1 MPYRVPKSR
10 LLPPRTAHEVR
21 RERLL
26 HTLRQ
31 GFPQSPVLVL
41 AAGAGYGKST
51 LMASYGGL
59 WLSLGEEAKDP
70 VALGWH
76 LLEAYRPRLKD
87 PDEIEQALERGAWT
101 LAGEA
106 LLEEVSALEPHTL
119 VLDEAQ
125 RAASREA
132 VSLVRTLAQAPQVN
146 VAVLSRRAA
155 PWEVLGRVIGE
166 AELAFDPNEA
176 LLLARA
182 LTPELPAFE
191 VERAHSLVRGWPLGL
206 RLLLRAMQRGIQPEE
221 ALYAHPDA
229 AGLLAY
235 LLPGLP
241 EAVQRLAA
249 RASVLGELGPEEA
262 ELLGVPNVGL
272 EFYAEDLLLER
283 VGSRLRFHPLVRR
296 ALMGTLEPAETR
308 TLLSKAADA
317 AMARGEGVRA
327 AGYLLEAGRLGHA
340 ADLLLE
346 QGEGWLASGLM
357 HTVLSLLD
365 RMPDSLVQAR
375 PGLLYLRA
383 EALRQA
389 GRYAQAEA
397 AYREALSA
405 GVGRALL
412 GLSRLYLDTVEPA
425 KAWPYLEAAQVQ
437 FPEAVRALRAE
448 NLLNAGRVEEAA
460 ALGLTGPR
468 VLLRSGH
475 PIWALELLRESPAP
489 QVDRPPGN
497 HREDALLLSLL
508 EAIAGSAQAAEA
520 AALRG
525 RKRGEAT
532 GSPFVVALAEAR
544 LGHALLAQN
553 RWEEARA
560 AYERALSLAEGGPG
574 RLKVE
579 ALGGLA
585 ATDGEAAYAE
595 MVRLARESGDAWVEA
610 FMTLVV
616 AYARRRQGKTFAL
629 PALAVQDPFLL
640 ELAEAYPWDQG
651 GAATLERYPFL
662 GEATLFAPP
671 VERVRRLLW
680 EMGQLEV
687 AYHPGVRVEIRA
699 LGGLSVAV
707 NGQAARFRRE
717 KTQLLLALLLLRD
730 WGKEELMEALEVS
743 DGEFRVLWSELLH
756 LLEPGRPARTPG
768 YFCKPYGLVR
778 RPELWVD
785 LWELERQN
793 FAPPFAGLEHPLLE
807 ETRAELTQ
815 QYRQRMLRRGD
826 EEALLEALRLDPLDE
841 ALVERLLQTTQAE
854 AAWSAYTRAL
864 RELGLEPD
872 ALLVRRARLR
882 LNPPAA
888 GTAG

>member
-10 LLPPRTAHEVR
+10 LLPPRTAHEVH

-26 HTLRQ
+26 QTLRQ
-31 GFPQSPVLVL
+31 GFQKSPVLVL

-51 LMASYGGL
+51 LLASYGGL
-59 WLSLGEEAKDP
+59 WLSLGDEAKDP
-70 VALGWH
+70 VVLGWH
-76 LLEAYRPRLKD
+76 LLEVYRPRLEN
-87 PDEIEQALERGAWT
+87 PAEIERALERGVWT
-101 LAGEA
+101 LAGET

-125 RAASREA
+125 RASSREA
-132 VSLVRTLAQAPQVN
+132 VSLVRTLAQAPNVS

-221 ALYAHPDA
+221 AFYAHPDA

-241 EAVQRLAA
+241 EAVQKLAA
-249 RASVLGELGPEEA
+249 RASVLGEFGSDEA
-262 ELLGVPNVGL
+262 GLLGGADVSL

-283 VGSRLRFHPLVRR
+283 VGPRLGFHPLVRR

-308 TLLSKAADA
+308 TLLTKAADA
-317 AMARGEGVRA
+317 ATQRGEGVRA

-346 QGEGWLASGLM
+346 QGETWLASGLM

-365 RMPDSLVQAR
+365 RMPESLVSTR
-375 PGLLYLRA
+375 PGLVYLRA

-397 AYREALSA
+397 AYQEARSA
-405 GVGRALL
+405 GVERALL

-425 KAWPYLEAAQVQ
+425 KAWPYLDAAQML
-437 FPEAVRALRAE
+437 FPDQARALRAE
-448 NLLNAGRVEEAA
+448 NLLNAGRVEEAV

-468 VLLRSGH
+468 VLLRGGQ
-475 PIWALELLRESPAP
+475 PLEALELLREGITPVFQA
-489 QVDRPPGN
+489 DRPPKN
-497 HREDALLLSLL
+497 HREDTLLLSLL
-508 EAIAGSAQAAEA
+508 EAVAGSAPAAEA

-525 RKRGEAT
+525 RKQGEAM

-553 RWEEARA
+553 RWDEARA

-579 ALGGLA
+579 ALGGVA
-585 ATDGEAAYAE
+585 ATGADAAYAE

-610 FMTLVV
+610 FMTLSV
-616 AYARRRQGKTFAL
+616 AYARLRQGKSFAL
-629 PALAVQDPFLL
+629 PALAVQDRFLL
-640 ELAEAYPWDQG
+640 ELAETYPWREG
-651 GAATLERYPFL
+651 GADTLDRYPFL
-662 GEATLFAPP
+662 AETTLFAPP
-671 VERVRRLLW
+671 LEQVRRLLW
-680 EMGQLEV
+680 EMGRLEV
-687 AYHPGVRVEIRA
+687 PYHPGVRVEIRA
-699 LGGLSVAV
+699 LGGLAVEV
-707 NGQAARFRRE
+707 NGEPVRFKRD
-717 KTQLLLALLLLRD
+717 KAQTLLALLVLRD
-730 WGKEELMEALEVS
+730 WTKDELLEALQVS

-756 LLEPGRPARTPG
+756 LLEPGRPARSPG
-768 YFCKPYGLVR
+768 YFFKPYGLSRV
-778 RPELWVD
+778 PELRVD
-785 LWELERQN
+785 LWELERQT
-793 FAPPFAGLEHPLLE
+793 FALPFAGLEHPLLE
-807 ETRAELTQ
+807 EARAQITGR
-815 QYRQRMLRRGD
+815 YRDQMLRRGD
-826 EEALLEALRLDPLDE
+826 EEALLEALCLEPLDE
-841 ALVERLLQTTQAE
+841 PLVERLLRTAQAE
-854 AAWSAYTRAL
+854 QAWAIHTQAL

-872 ALLVRRARLR
+872 PRLAKLR
-882 LNPPAA
+882 PNPTT
-888 GTAG
+888 G